1 MKIYSE
7 AQILEGI
14 VKNQSGVI
22 EYVYEAYYP
31 VIEGFVIHNQGSSDQ
46 ARDVFQE
53 GMIVIFRKLKQE
65 DLSLNCKFGTYLY
78 SICKRIWFQEKKK
91 TLLQQKKLTMQ
102 PLYVEEPGN
111 DKNELDN
118 KLLREF
124 IEELLSKLS
133 PDCQKILR
141 LSLNDF
147 TVEEIRQ
154 AMNYNSIHHAIDRKY
169 RCKKSLIK
177 KILSDPLF
185 KRIIDEI
192 R

>member
-1 MKIYSE
+1 MRIYSDS
-7 AQILEGI
+7 QILDGI
-14 VKNQSGVI
+14 ANNQSRVI
-22 EYVYEAYYP
+22 EYVYEVYFP

-53 GMIVIFRKLKQE
+53 GIIIVFRKLIQE
-65 DLSLNCKFGTYLY
+65 ELSLSCKFGTYLY
-78 SICKRIWFQEKKK
+78 SICRRIWFQEKKK
-91 TLLQQKKLTMQ
+91 ILLQQKKLTLK
-102 PLYVEEPGN
+102 PLYVEEPRQ
-111 DKNELDN
+111 DENEFDN
-118 KLLREF
+118 KIVREF
-124 IEELLSKLS
+124 IEDQLSKLS

-147 TVEEIRQ
+147 TAEEIRQ
-154 AMNYNSIHHAIDRKY
+154 AMDYNSLHHAIDRKY